1 MSACDNGTCKYCP
14 RCGCRA
20 TCTCNRSLG
29 FEGAI
34 NMKSFAMETGKCGNN
49 CSPSCPNAAS
59 SSSSATDVNV
69 DFFFFFAVVAGGT
82 GKCGCNPNG
91 CTCDR
96 AKEDFGNCSEF
107 SDKA

>member
-1 MSACDNGTCKYCP
+1 MSACDNGTCKCCP

-29 FEGAI
+29 FEGATDI
-34 NMKSFAMETGKCGNN
+34 KSFAIETGKCDNN
-49 CSPSCPNAAS
+49 CSPSCPHPDTS
-59 SSSSATDVNV
+59 SNATDGNV
-69 DFFFFFAVVAGGT
+69 DCFFFAVAAGGT
-82 GKCGCNPNG
+82 GKCGCNPHG

-107 SDKA
+107 SDEA